1 MAGWQ
6 VGCQHILMSHGTARP
21 FSWRLLGVGFALTL
35 LILAV
40 GFGICEALGWP
51 FLAGPM
57 QRWLGTTLERR
68 VSLSAD
74 SAAKPE
80 VVIHL
85 LGGIKLKAGYIEI
98 GAPAWSS
105 APYMLLARDAHLILG
120 YADLW
125 RAHRGEPLRIRELR
139 AGQLD
144 GQFER
149 LADGRASW
157 QFGKKT
163 DVPDTA
169 EQPPR
174 MPVFGR
180 LQVDSGTIVYR
191 DALMAVDLDGRF
203 SLVDGSKL
211 SAAGVPPASGP
222 AKESV
227 VPSTGPSSGPAP
239 GTATI
244 TAGPVAGLQ
253 FKAKGS
259 YRKLPLSI
267 DVQTSGVLPLIADD
281 AAVTALPVTIDA
293 HIGRA
298 TAVFRGTAT
307 DAVHLTALQG
317 RFVVQGPS
325 LAAVG
330 DPVGITLPTTGAF
343 HTEGQLVKQGVVWN
357 VVLDHMSIGTSRLA
371 GAFTYDPRPR
381 LPLLSGRLTGTRLA
395 LADLAPAVGGA
406 VKKVPAMVVEKKPN
420 PAMDKRPTTVVDKRP
435 APMVEKGLTQVGKGL
450 TQVDKGLTQVGKGST
465 LVAEPAAPQRVN
477 ATPGRMLP
485 DHEFDLPS
493 LRAMNANVLIAIDTV
508 DLGSGLLEPLKPLHT
523 HLVLTDGV
531 LTLHD
536 IDARTGQGHLSGTVE
551 FDGRDAQALW
561 TANVRWDGVRLER
574 WIHQERANNAPPW
587 ASGSLS
593 GQARVAGQ
601 GKSTAAIL
609 GNLRGGVRMNLVN
622 GTISHLAVE
631 AAGLDVA
638 ESLGMLIKGDDSLR
652 IQCSVADLVAE
663 KGVLRPRALV
673 LDTTDSTLWVEG
685 SLSLASE
692 AIDLR
697 VSSAPKDFS
706 PLTLRAPIQLRGS
719 FANPSVS
726 VEKGKLGMRLGASA
740 LLAFINPLA
749 ALIPL
754 IDTGDSAEAK
764 RGADDCRA
772 LSRRIAATPSLPPAK
787 PAMRGRMAVKAAG

>member
-1 MAGWQ
+1 MAGRPA
-6 VGCQHILMSHGTARP
+6 GRQHALMSKGTARS
-21 FSWRLLGVGFALTL
+21 FRWRLLGVGFAVTL
-35 LILAV
+35 LALV
-40 GFGICEALGWP
+40 VVFGACEALGWP

-57 QRWLGTTLERR
+57 QRWAGTMLERR
-68 VSLSAD
+68 VSLTAD
-74 SAAKPE
+74 PATKPK

-85 LGGIKLKAGYIEI
+85 LGGIELMAGYIQI

-105 APYMLLARDAHLILG
+105 APYMILARDARLTLG

-125 RAHRGEPLRIRELR
+125 RAHQGEPLRIRELR
-139 AGQLD
+139 AAQLD

-163 DVPDTA
+163 DVPDTT
-169 EQPPR
+169 EQPTR

-180 LQVDSGTIVYR
+180 LQVDSGTIAYR
-191 DALMAVDLDGRF
+191 DALMAVNLDGGF

-211 SAAGVPPASGP
+211 SASGVPASGP
-222 AKESV
+222 ANASV
-227 VPSTGPSSGPAP
+227 APSTGPASGPAT
-239 GTATI
+239 GTATGVA
-244 TAGPVAGLQ
+244 TLPTGPAAGLQ

-259 YRKLPLSI
+259 YRTLPLTI
-267 DVQTSGVLPLIADD
+267 DVQTSGVLPLIAED
-281 AAVTALPVTIDA
+281 AAVVALPVAIDA
-293 HIGRA
+293 VIGRA
-298 TAVFRGTAT
+298 TVVFKGTAT
-307 DAVHLTALQG
+307 DALHLTALQG

-330 DPVGITLPTTGAF
+330 DPVGMTLPTTGPF

-357 VVLDHMSIGTSRLA
+357 AVLDHMNIGSSRLA

-381 LPLLSGRLTGTRLA
+381 LPLLSGRLTGSRLA
-395 LADLAPAVGGA
+395 LADLAPVVGGA
-406 VKKVPAMVVEKKPN
+406 VKKVPTLVAQTKPTRGVGKRPTAVVEK
-420 PAMDKRPTTVVDKRP
+420 APTPV
-435 APMVEKGLTQVGKGL
+435 AEKGLTPVS
-450 TQVDKGLTQVGKGST
+450 KGST
-465 LVAEPAAPQRVN
+465 PVAQPAAPQRVN

-485 DHEFDLPS
+485 DREFDLPA

-531 LTLHD
+531 LTLRD
-536 IDARTGQGHLSGTVE
+536 IDARTGQGHLSGTVQL
-551 FDGRDAQALW
+551 DGREAQALW

-609 GNLRGGVRMNLVN
+609 GDLRGGVRMNLVN

-726 VEKGKLGMRLGASA
+726 VEKSKLGMRLGASA

-749 ALIPL
+749 ARIPL

-772 LSRRIAATPSLPPAK
+772 LSRRIAAAPALPPAK
-787 PAMRGRMAVKAAG
+787 PAVRARTAVKAAG

>member
-1 MAGWQ
+1 MVERQA
-6 VGCQHILMSHGTARP
+6 GCQHALMSQGTARP
-21 FSWRLLGVGFALTL
+21 FRWRLLGAGFAVTL
-35 LILAV
+35 LALAV
-40 GFGICEALGWP
+40 LFGVCEALGWP

-74 SAAKPE
+74 PATKPK

-85 LGGIKLKAGYIEI
+85 LGGIELTAAYIQI
-98 GAPAWSS
+98 GAPPWSS
-105 APYMLLARDAHLILG
+105 APYMLLARDARLTLG

-139 AGQLD
+139 AAQLD

-169 EQPPR
+169 EQPTR

-180 LQVDSGTIVYR
+180 LQVDSGTITYR
-191 DALMAVDLDGRF
+191 DALMAVDLDGGF

-211 SAAGVPPASGP
+211 STAGVPASGP
-222 AKESV
+222 AKGPAA
-227 VPSTGPSSGPAP
+227 PSTGPTSGPATGP
-239 GTATI
+239 ATAT
-244 TAGPVAGLQ
+244 TAPAAGLQ

-259 YRKLPLSI
+259 YRTLPLSI

-298 TAVFRGTAT
+298 TVVFKGTAT
-307 DAVHLTALQG
+307 DALHLTALQG

-330 DPVGITLPTTGAF
+330 DPVGITLPTTGPF
-343 HTEGQLVKQGVVWN
+343 HTEGQVVKQGVVWN
-357 VVLDHMSIGTSRLA
+357 AVLDHMSIGTSRLA
-371 GAFTYDPRPR
+371 GAFVYDPRPR
-381 LPLLSGRLTGTRLA
+381 LPLLSGRLTGSRLA

-406 VKKVPAMVVEKKPN
+406 VKKVPTLVVEKKPTPQVGKM
-420 PAMDKRPTTVVDKRP
+420 PATVVEKGP
-435 APMVEKGLTQVGKGL
+435 TPVVEKGLAPVS
-450 TQVDKGLTQVGKGST
+450 KGST
-465 LVAEPAAPQRVN
+465 PVAQPAAPQRVN

-485 DHEFDLPS
+485 DREFDLPS

-531 LTLHD
+531 LTLRD
-536 IDARTGQGHLSGTVE
+536 IDARTGQGHLSGTVQL
-551 FDGRDAQALW
+551 DGREAQALW
-561 TANVRWDGVRLER
+561 IANVRWDGVRLER
-574 WIHQERANNAPPW
+574 WIHQARANNAPPW

-787 PAMRGRMAVKAAG
+787 PAVRARTAVKGAG